1 MKIFLLLTTFCT
13 LVLAEKIKTADVF
26 TYSKSQCYGTCP
38 AYEVTL
44 SSDGELV
51 FKGEKFVES
60 VGVYKI
66 KKSPKLFSKIEQILS
81 KYKFD
86 SYKDSYYDNKS
97 CKEMWTDHPTTTI
110 GLKLNGKTK
119 KVEHYLGCKG
129 FKGEKSL
136 YEMEDEIDNAL
147 DLGKYIGK

>member
-1 MKIFLLLTTFCT
+1 MKIFLILATFST
-13 LVLAEKIKTADVF
+13 FNLATEIKTPGVF
-26 TYSKSQCYGTCP
+26 IYSKSICYGTCP
-38 AYEVTL
+38 AYKVTL
-44 SSDGELV
+44 SSGGELL
-51 FKGEKFVES
+51 FKGKKFVKS

-66 KKSPKLFSKIEQILS
+66 KKSPKLFGKIEQILS

-86 SYKDSYYDNKS
+86 NYKDSYFDDKS

-110 GLKLNGKTK
+110 ELKLNGKTK

-136 YEMEDEIDNAL
+136 YEMEDEIDSAL
-147 DLGKYIGK
+147 DLGKFIGK